1 MQNISTPMLVVA
13 GALIGTNG
21 SVLLHRR
28 ALNAVHGGLW
38 EFPGGK
44 VSVGE
49 SPEIALIRE
58 LSEELDVVVEE
69 SELEP
74 LGFASGST
82 EAELEPRALVILFY
96 TCTRWIG
103 APRCVEG
110 AGIDW
115 FDPARIQ
122 TLAMPPL
129 DYPLARQLVAKLASG

>member
-1 MQNISTPMLVVA
+1 MIVVA
-13 GALIGTNG
+13 GALIGLDG

-28 ALNAVHGGLW
+28 GLDAVHGGLW

-44 VSVGE
+44 VSLGE

-58 LSEELDVVVEE
+58 LSEELDITVEE
-69 SELEP
+69 CELAP

-82 EAELEPRALVILFY
+82 EGELRPRTLVILLY
-96 TCTRWIG
+96 TCTRWAG
-103 APRCVEG
+103 EPRCVEG

-115 FDPARIQ
+115 VEPALIE

-129 DYPLARQLVAKLASG
+129 DYPLARQLVAKLARGGG